1 MVLKRLIK
9 RNINQ
14 KETTKK
20 LIEIKLDDFQLY
32 DDKEQL
38 EILLT
43 KKANNENL
51 TQEELK
57 RIEILNVTGFAE
69 IRVKEFNNIL
79 KALEKFNQNDY
90 KQISQHTN
98 IEADVLK

>member
-1 MVLKRLIK
+1 MLKRLIK
-9 RNINQ
+9 RKINQ

-43 KKANNENL
+43 KKANNEIL
-51 TQEELK
+51 TQEEL
-57 RIEILNVTGFAE
+57 
-69 IRVKEFNNIL
+69 
-79 KALEKFNQNDY
+79 
-90 KQISQHTN
+90 
-98 IEADVLK
+98 